1 MITTIKYLFLI
12 LMLTAVY
19 SCRSATER
27 WVDGMADFRE
37 TGNKDLEL
45 QIARLKKQTRDTVA
59 LDYKVRIY
67 LHGKAAENK
76 GYDAGVD
83 FYYHMDS
90 CFSVKAGTR
99 EFLPVIV
106 QPVNNGIANCYEYLL
121 SFRVDQAIRL
131 RSLQLVYRDRFID
144 GKKYVL
150 NLN

>member
-1 MITTIKYLFLI
+1 MTTTKYLL
-12 LMLTAVY
+12 LLSMLTIIY
-19 SCRSATER
+19 SCRTATER

-37 TGNKDLEL
+37 TGNKDLNL
-45 QIARLKKQTRDTVA
+45 QVARLKKQIRDTVA

-67 LHGKAAENK
+67 LHGKATEAR
-76 GYDAGVD
+76 GYDANLN

-90 CFSVKAGTR
+90 CFSVKADGR

-121 SFRVDQAIRL
+121 SFRVDPAIRL
-131 RSLQLVYRDRFID
+131 RTLEFVYRDRFVD
-144 GKKYVL
+144 GKKYEL